1 MRCRKK
7 LTLLLIVVVVMLIG
21 LLGGSKILHI
31 IRQSDFKVNNLRVD
45 YQKNPI
51 GIDVSDVKFS
61 WQLKSKKN
69 ENQKFFDCVF
79 GCILSYSWR
88 TVVVTKYQM
97 ALGQGYYR
105 G

>member
-61 WQLKSKKN
+61 LQLKSKK
-69 ENQKFFDCVF
+69 KMKIKSLI
-79 GCILSYSWR
+79 G
-88 TVVVTKYQM
+88 
-97 ALGQGYYR
+97 
-105 G
+105 